1 MRKLLVL
8 VGGAF
13 VVLVMSSTT
22 AHAQADCV
30 SASVSA
36 STSTTVADCVTDLG
50 VIQERYTGFTVEW
63 EYERTANTTGGNPAA
78 PAAKVKEFLVRYQ
91 ENETGVFVVT
101 AGAKPIKEMKVRI
114 NRDEDDEDHEVEIT
128 DAIPG
133 KTYTV
138 GVSSTPSNS
147 QHTRSGEQTATGD
160 ADSPTAPDDV
170 RNLVLTAGNA
180 QIMAMW
186 AEATDNGS
194 PVTGYEVQHRE
205 MGKDWPTTGARS
217 GSTMDTSTMWTVS
230 NLKNGTEYD
239 VRVRAYSHGA
249 ADDAG
254 WSDVE
259 SAIPSED
266 AAMTPTPALPI
277 FGAFALGA
285 GLLAAGR
292 RRMKQQRLLR

>member
-1 MRKLLVL
+1 VDDL
-8 VGGAF
+8 A
-13 VVLVMSSTT
+13 
-22 AHAQADCV
+22 
-30 SASVSA
+30 ASPRSHD
-36 STSTTVADCVTDLG
+36 TIRLTWTHDNDGLDKFTL
-50 VIQERYTGFTVEW
+50 RYQQ
-63 EYERTANTTGGNPAA
+63 NTPAA
-78 PAAKVKEFLVRYQ
+78 TDP
-91 ENETGVFVVT
+91 
-101 AGAKPIKEMKVRI
+101 PIVA
-114 NRDEDDEDHEVEIT
+114 NEDDFKTDKTIT
-128 DAIPG
+128 RMDIKKNASSNEYSYTLDGLKPDMDYVFAIRGLGADA
-133 KTYTV
+133 
-138 GVSSTPSNS
+138 TP
-147 QHTRSGEQTATGD
+147 D
-160 ADSPTAPDDV
+160 ADNEDFAYARTDTADAPDD
-170 RNLVLTAGNA
+170 LMGLELMAGDGL
-180 QIMAMW
+180 IVAMW
-186 AEATDNGS
+186 DEATDNGS

>member
-1 MRKLLVL
+1 MRKSLVL
-8 VGGAF
+8 VGCAF
-13 VVLVMSSTT
+13 VVLVMSRTT
-22 AHAQADCV
+22 AHAQAVCGTTG
-30 SASVSA
+30 SAD
-36 STSTTVADCVTDLG
+36 TTVADCITDLG
-50 VIQERYTGFTVEW
+50 VIQERYTSFTVEW
-63 EYERTANTTGGNPAA
+63 EYERTADTDTTTDGDQ

-91 ENETGVFVVT
+91 ENDTGAFISD

-114 NRDEDDEDHEVEIT
+114 NRDEDDEDHEVMIT
-128 DAIPG
+128 DAVPG

-147 QHTRSGEQTATGD
+147 QHTRSGERTATGD
-160 ADSPTAPDDV
+160 TDSPTAPDDV

-186 AEATDNGS
+186 DEATDNGS

-205 MGKDWPTTGARS
+205 MDKDWPTTSSRS
-217 GSTMDTSTMWTVS
+217 GATMDTSTMWTIS
-230 NLKNGTEYD
+230 NLKNETEYD

-249 ADDAG
+249 TDDEG
-254 WSDVE
+254 WSDVV
-259 SAIPSED
+259 SATPSAD
-266 AAMTPTPALPI
+266 AMVPTPALPI